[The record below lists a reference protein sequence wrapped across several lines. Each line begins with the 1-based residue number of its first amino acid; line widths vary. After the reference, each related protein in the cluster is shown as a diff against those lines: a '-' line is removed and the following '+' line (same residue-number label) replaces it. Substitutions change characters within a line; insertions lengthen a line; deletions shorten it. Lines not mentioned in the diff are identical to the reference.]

1 MVWYCKSRLQEHQP
15 SGIPSRLPASGILQN
30 STDWTSWQHLSCS
43 NYQALSNGEQ
53 RTLQAEGIGGC
64 HGDWRNVFF
73 FRKHNS
79 GRLVLKDKTFIV
91 KPWAGISP
99 IISDYFIIFDFIIF
113 FHQILPSKGVVFP
126 VCAFTSQVSSLGMIQ
141 ASPQPRADKER

>member
-73 FRKHNS
+73 FASTTPGDLFWKIKHLLS
-79 GRLVLKDKTFIV
+79 SLELEFLQ
-91 KPWAGISP
+91 SSL
-99 IISDYFIIFDFIIF
+99 IISSYLISSYFGIKSC
-113 FHQILPSKGVVFP
+113 HVKELCLC
-126 VCAFTSQVSSLGMIQ
+126 VCLHFSSPKSWNDPGIPT
-141 ASPQPRADKER
+141 AESW